1 MAERSGK
8 IMGNVWISWQNVG
21 NMLKKHRQNETDDGS
36 FVLKRKWN
44 YSRLPSS
51 GSILILMTAIYI
63 LSVSKKVLH
72 IISIPITM
80 EWHATINPIL
90 HIINNNINNFIFD
103 QFAVVSCFLLP
114 TGGDLCLR
122 RSCTSLSPE
131 SHASQSCLPVC
142 CCCCCSGGF
151 WDMCVWWEG
160 GPFGATMCSSSEPAV
175 FSLHTHNTVQV
186 GKLAGCLSCM
196 SMYSVCMQSGWCSA
210 GCSIRPSTPPPLQ

>member
-44 YSRLPSS
+44 YSRLPSY

-90 HIINNNINNFIFD
+90 HIINNNINNFI
-103 QFAVVSCFLLP
+103 L
-114 TGGDLCLR
+114 
-122 RSCTSLSPE
+122 TSLLLFLASCCLQGATCVCAGAARHWALSHTPARVVYLSAAAAAVEDSGICVCGGREVHLELLCAPAVNPLCFHFTHTIQCKWE
-131 SHASQSCLPVC
+131 SWLAVYPVC
-142 CCCCCSGGF
+142 LC
-151 WDMCVWWEG
+151 
-160 GPFGATMCSSSEPAV
+160 
-175 FSLHTHNTVQV
+175 TVCACRV
-186 GKLAGCLSCM
+186 GDA
-196 SMYSVCMQSGWCSA
+196 
-210 GCSIRPSTPPPLQ
+210 LQAAA